1 METQT
6 PDYCSCCN
14 NSQGDNL
21 RTQIS
26 SMAIINQQQWAKID
40 LLQIDKMSL
49 TESNASL
56 QTKMLK
62 SDAEKGSLLAEIV
75 ALEMEIAK
83 FKAEIEDMRMV
94 NKELIDQVIKMNED
108 KGSSAKWNT
117 WKENEGNF

>member
-1 METQT
+1 
-6 PDYCSCCN
+6 
-14 NSQGDNL
+14 
-21 RTQIS
+21 
-26 SMAIINQQQWAKID
+26 MAIINQQQWAKID

-117 WKENEGNF
+117 